1 MDFFVK
7 HSLPGRIRV
16 AFKKGSISNRQAS
29 LAKSL
34 LSVQE
39 GITDVSVNLISSSFL
54 IFYQTD
60 KQSEK
65 SICALFMALSSKYL
79 EDEEM
84 LASVQELKKEPG
96 LLTTLFWMT
105 ARHYA
110 KKLLPLPLRIG
121 LRFVNVAPRVLK
133 GAEEVLKGN
142 IFKADVLDATAITA
156 AFLSGDNS
164 DNYLRYSLLYHFY
177 NFIIT
182 TPDPIVYI
190 TNYKP

>member
-96 LLTTLFWMT
+96 LLTPLFWMT

-110 KKLLPLPLRIG
+110 KKLLPLPIRIG

-156 AFLSGDNS
+156 AFLSGDPETAGSINF
-164 DNYLRYSLLYHFY
+164 LLSCTCSILF
-177 NFIIT
+177 NFKFI
-182 TPDPIVYI
+182 
-190 TNYKP
+190 